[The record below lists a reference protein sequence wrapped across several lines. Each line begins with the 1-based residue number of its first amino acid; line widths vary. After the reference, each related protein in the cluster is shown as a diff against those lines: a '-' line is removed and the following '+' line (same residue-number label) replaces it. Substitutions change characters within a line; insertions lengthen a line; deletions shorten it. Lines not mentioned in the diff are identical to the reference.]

1 MDNQLYKW
9 VVGQYMG
16 FQVTGC
22 MLLQEP
28 YTGVVVEFGD
38 EVQIFEHGL
47 EFMWRIIDN
56 PNNVPDLT
64 AQNIQFAKYL
74 ERVVFDRL
82 DEAEGV
88 ANGQKETCADHSG
101 TD

>member
-1 MDNQLYKW
+1 MDSQLYKW
-9 VVGQYMG
+9 VVGHYQG

-28 YTGVVVEFGD
+28 YTGVVVEFG
-38 EVQIFEHGL
+38 EVQILELGL
-47 EFMWRIIDN
+47 KFNWRIIDN
-56 PNNVPDLT
+56 PNCVPDLT
-64 AQNIQFAKYL
+64 AQNTQFAKYL

-88 ANGQKETCADHSG
+88 ADGQKETCTDHSG